1 MPSISH
7 CTCTLLASTACA
19 AGIFAYCN
27 VDHHF
32 KLTFRMHIAQFKT
45 INQVLDYLL
54 ALMLA
59 LLTNRVNNIRF
70 DSFGWRSDVLIS

>member
-1 MPSISH
+1 
-7 CTCTLLASTACA
+7 
-19 AGIFAYCN
+19 
-27 VDHHF
+27 
-32 KLTFRMHIAQFKT
+32 MHNAQFKT

-70 DSFGWRSDVLIS
+70 DSFGWRSDILIQQKESGP

>member
-1 MPSISH
+1 
-7 CTCTLLASTACA
+7 
-19 AGIFAYCN
+19 
-27 VDHHF
+27 
-32 KLTFRMHIAQFKT
+32 MHIAQFKT

-70 DSFGWRSDVLIS
+70 DSSGWRSDILTQEKESGL